1 MPLVHR
7 FAHLAMG
14 TTFEVMIAGCD
25 GGYASQVSQALFRE
39 VDRIERLLSRF
50 NPCSEISQINRLK
63 PGQSLP
69 IGIETFECLKI
80 GEEIRTQTDGAFN
93 LNFRSLAKYRIN
105 AIASIELSRKPR
117 GFEVRFQSP
126 QVGQSSENLS
136 LDLGGIGKGYAL
148 DKALAVF
155 SDWNIDCALIH
166 GGTSTAIA
174 VDSPPDLGSEGRGW
188 PVGVGGVWPCRQAPR
203 RFFLKGRALS
213 GSGTEV
219 KGKHIFNPRKGL
231 PPARGHLAAWASHPS
246 AAVADALSTAFMVMS
261 TEEVENYCKRH
272 PDVWALVI
280 LDPETCR
287 TFSDNLRE

>member
-1 MPLVHR
+1 MPLAHR

-14 TTFEVMIAGCD
+14 TTFEVWIAGWD
-25 GGYASQVSQALFRE
+25 EGYASQVSQALFSE

-50 NPCSEISQINRLK
+50 NPCSEISQISRLG
-63 PGQSLP
+63 PGHSLLV
-69 IGIETFECLKI
+69 GIETFECLKI
-80 GEEIRTQTDGAFN
+80 GEEIRAQTDGAFN
-93 LNFRSLAKYRIN
+93 MNFRTLAKHNID
-105 AIASIELSRKPR
+105 ASPSIELSQTTH

-126 QVGQSSENLS
+126 EVGQSFESLS
-136 LDLGGIGKGYAL
+136 LDLGAIGKGYAL
-148 DKALAVF
+148 DKALTVF
-155 SDWNIDCALIH
+155 SDWSIECALIH

-174 VDSPPDLGSEGRGW
+174 VDSPPDRGLEGRGW
-188 PVGVGGVWPCRQAPR
+188 PVSVGGVWPCHQAPR
-203 RFFLKGRALS
+203 KFFLKDRALS

-219 KGKHIFNPRKGL
+219 KGKHIFDPRKGL
-231 PPARGHLAAWASHPS
+231 PAQGHLAAWASHPS

-287 TFSDNLRE
+287 TFNDNLRE